1 MGIDIRLPVG
11 ILFVLLGLIL
21 GAYGAFG
28 DPTRYQ
34 QSLGV
39 NINLYW
45 GMALFA
51 FGLMMLLLARRGARR
66 ESVAESVEPV
76 KAVKTAE
83 TASRS
88 PNPSGH

>member
-11 ILFVLLGLIL
+11 ILFVLLGFIL

-28 DPTRYQ
+28 DSGRYQ

-45 GMALFA
+45 GMVLFA
-51 FGLMMLLLARRGARR
+51 FGLSMLLLARRGARR
-66 ESVAESVEPV
+66 ESVAEEIEPV
-76 KAVKTAE
+76 KAVKRAE

-88 PNPSGH
+88 RNPSGH

>member
-1 MGIDIRLPVG
+1 MGIDIRLPAG
-11 ILFVLLGLIL
+11 ILFVLLGFIL

-28 DPTRYQ
+28 DPARYQ
-34 QSLGV
+34 QSLSV

-51 FGLMMLLLARRGARR
+51 FGLSMLLLARRGARR
-66 ESVAESVEPV
+66 ASVAESIEAVN
-76 KAVKTAE
+76 AVKTAE

-88 PNPSGH
+88 RNPSGH